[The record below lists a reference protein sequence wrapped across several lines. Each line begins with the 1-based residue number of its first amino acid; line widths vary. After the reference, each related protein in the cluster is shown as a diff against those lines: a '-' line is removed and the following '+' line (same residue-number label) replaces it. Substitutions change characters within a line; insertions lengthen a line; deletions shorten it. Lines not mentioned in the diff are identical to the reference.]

1 MSSIETNKS
10 VYDGLGLSQGQQST
24 QGANKNELGQDA
36 FMQLMLAQLKNQNPL
51 DPMDNGDFLAQMAQ
65 FSTASGVGE
74 LKNSF
79 DNFSSGFNSTQALQ
93 ASSLVGRK
101 VLVEGN
107 TAQLP
112 ASGGIE
118 GTANLPVSSND
129 VRLAV
134 QNAGGQIV
142 RTIDLGRQSAGEMN
156 FTWDGMDG
164 NGNRAPVGN
173 YVITAE
179 ALIDGKAQALRT
191 SVVAPVESVTLGQG
205 GRDISLSVAGQGE
218 VPMSSVSKIM

>member
-10 VYDGLGLSQGQQST
+10 VYDGLGLSQNQQST
-24 QGANKNELGQDA
+24 QGTNKNELGQDA

-107 TAQLP
+107 TAQLQ

-118 GTANLPVSSND
+118 GTASLPVSSND
-129 VRLAV
+129 VLLTV

-142 RTIDLGRQSAGEMN
+142 RTINLGQQPAGEMN
-156 FTWDGMDG
+156 FAWDGRDS

-173 YVITAE
+173 YVVSAE
-179 ALIDGKAQALRT
+179 AAIDGKMQALKT

-205 GRDISLSVAGQGE
+205 GKDISLSVAGQGD
-218 VPMSSVSKIM
+218 VPMSSISKIM